1 MRFKSDLGAKMMFTS
16 YLRNMR
22 IKIIRNILIIL
33 ILLGIFNSNEEIN
46 NLDAYQDLPKLIE
59 EAPYSVSD
67 YKEDIFDCSN
77 MCALLNDY
85 LRNQEVNCSIL
96 IVNTGVD
103 VDIDHC
109 FLKCGN
115 DYIETTEKRI
125 LSPIE
130 KERYKTY
137 PIKVKYDGYS
147 NSLKEEW
154 KEYFGEEIA
163 NKEWSY

>member
-1 MRFKSDLGAKMMFTS
+1 MIFTS

-46 NLDAYQDLPKLIE
+46 NLDAYQDIPKLIE

-85 LRNQEVNCSIL
+85 LRNQGVNCSIL
-96 IVNTGVD
+96 VVNTGVD

>member
-1 MRFKSDLGAKMMFTS
+1 
-16 YLRNMR
+16 MR

-33 ILLGIFNSNEEIN
+33 IVLGIFNSNEEIN

-77 MCALLNDY
+77 MCAFLNDY
-85 LRNQEVNCSIL
+85 LRNQGVKCSIF
-96 IVNTGVD
+96 IVNTGVS

-115 DYIETTEKRI
+115 YYIETTEKRI
-125 LSPIE
+125 LSSIE
-130 KERYKTY
+130 EEIYDTY
-137 PIKVKYDGYS
+137 PVKLRYEGYS
-147 NSLKEEW
+147 DSLKEEW
-154 KEYFGEEIA
+154 IEYFGEEIA
-163 NKEWSY
+163 NREWGY

>member
-1 MRFKSDLGAKMMFTS
+1 MIFTS

-46 NLDAYQDLPKLIE
+46 NLDAYQDIPKLIE

-85 LRNQEVNCSIL
+85 LRNQGVNCSIL

>member
-1 MRFKSDLGAKMMFTS
+1 MSFKRDLGAKMIFIS

-46 NLDAYQDLPKLIE
+46 NLDAYQDIPKLIE

-85 LRNQEVNCSIL
+85 LRNQRVNCSIL
-96 IVNTGVD
+96 VVNTGVS
-103 VDIDHC
+103 VDHC
-109 FLKCGN
+109 FLICGN
-115 DYIETTEKRI
+115 YYIETTEKRI
-125 LSPIE
+125 LSLIE
-130 KERYKTY
+130 KEKYKTY
-137 PIKVKYDGYS
+137 PVKLKYEGYS
-147 NSLKEEW
+147 YYLKEEW
-154 KEYFGEEIA
+154 IEYFGEEIA
-163 NKEWSY
+163 NREWNY

>member
-1 MRFKSDLGAKMMFTS
+1 MSFKRDLGAKMIFTS

-46 NLDAYQDLPKLIE
+46 NLDAYQDIPKLIE

-85 LRNQEVNCSIL
+85 LRNQGVNCSIL
-96 IVNTGVD
+96 VVNTGVS
-103 VDIDHC
+103 VDHC